1 MAAVALG
8 LMTAFILLE
17 VFATVVFAVTVA
29 YVLLPIKRWLVRRGL
44 PEWWAAT
51 TATIIGFLAAATI
64 FAPIAAALWWRRG
77 DLVALLRSLPDEL
90 SVEFAGQS
98 VAITTVELQN
108 MAVAQLRGV
117 AIQVAAAAPELALK
131 VALFVIVLFALLL
144 KWDAAAKAAIA
155 PVPLEHRPVALALS
169 ERARETLWAIYVLQ
183 LGTSVATL
191 IIGWPLFWLLGYD
204 SPFALALIAAILQFV
219 PIIGP
224 SLLIVPIALWHLFMG
239 ELLAAVLVLV
249 LGVGLVAW
257 FPDIWVRPRLA
268 RETAGMP
275 GSLYFIGFIGGLFTL
290 GPIGVVVGPLVVS
303 VFVEA
308 VTLLGAENHADDLDD
323 LFADLEPAQ
332 PGDAGEPTGS
342 TTDQTPDGMG
352 DHGTPTGSVEAGTSP
367 DSADGD
373 PVGSGASGSQDD
385 PADPDSGVEFRGDE

>member
-1 MAAVALG
+1 MERRGALTVAAVALG

-17 VFATVVFAVTVA
+17 VFATVVFAITVA
-29 YVLLPIKRWLVRRGL
+29 YVLLPIKRWLVRRGV
-44 PEWWAAT
+44 PDWWAAT
-51 TATIIGFLAAATI
+51 ATTLVGFLSAAAI

-77 DLVALLRSLPDEL
+77 DIVSLLRSLPDEL
-90 SVEFAGQS
+90 SVEVAGQ
-98 VAITTVELQN
+98 VFAITTVELQN
-108 MAVAQLRGV
+108 IAIDSLRGT
-117 AIQVAAAAPELALK
+117 AFAVAAAAPELALK
-131 VALFVIVLFALLL
+131 IALFVIVLFALLL
-144 KWDAAAKAAIA
+144 KWEAAAKAAIA
-155 PVPLEHRPVALALS
+155 PVPQEHRPVALALS

-191 IIGWPLFWLLGYD
+191 IIGWPLFWLLGYEA
-204 SPFALALIAAILQFV
+204 PFALALIAAILQFV

-224 SLLIVPIALWHLFMG
+224 SLLIVPIALWHLFVG

-290 GPIGVVVGPLVVS
+290 GPIGIVVGPLVVS

-308 VTLLGAENHADDLDD
+308 VTLLGAENHAENLEDIL
-323 LFADLEPAQ
+323 AEIEPAES
-332 PGDAGEPTGS
+332 GDAEETTGPTG
-342 TTDQTPDGMG
+342 DDAPRGQAAD
-352 DHGTPTGSVEAGTSP
+352 GTPTGPTGNGPGETGAGTH
-367 DSADGD
+367 
-373 PVGSGASGSQDD
+373 DD
-385 PADPDSGVEFRGDE
+385 PTDRDGTDAVEFRGDE